1 MIKIKKDV
9 REFVK
14 GRIERYRRL
23 TVRECA
29 AIQTFPDN
37 FIFHY
42 DALQAGYK
50 MVGNAVPVN
59 LAFALAKQIAK
70 DLHTVRY
77 QKFKLNGAFNKRIDS
92 RSIKLVGSRKNWA
105 QRAEN

>member
-1 MIKIKKDV
+1 MIKVEKDV
-9 REFVK
+9 REFVN
-14 GRIERYRRL
+14 GRIEEYRRL

-37 FIFHY
+37 FVFHY

-59 LAFALAKQIAK
+59 LAFALAKQIAR
-70 DLHTVRY
+70 DLHAVNY
-77 QKFKLNGAFNKRIDS
+77 KKFKLNGAFNKNLYS
-92 RSIKLVGSRKNWA
+92 KSIKVDTKRKNRTEVA
-105 QRAEN
+105 KK